1 MVAALWS
8 VQSQHSVVHSFF
20 ALLQKQAFKDL
31 SAEDILS
38 RSISDDGIIECRL
51 FYPPQHWPN
60 LTRERMY
67 EIVQYGLPCEEV
79 TQIIPSIN
87 ANGKCFTFFSQLL
100 TDNDS
105 LKAFQQQSSEPQ
117 VEYQQYPQMTSFAT
131 SSASSA
137 STRSSG
143 PVASSLMQHSRYVPV
158 SHKISVNHGYR
169 FHSGQFPF

>member
-1 MVAALWS
+1 
-8 VQSQHSVVHSFF
+8 
-20 ALLQKQAFKDL
+20 
-31 SAEDILS
+31 
-38 RSISDDGIIECRL
+38 
-51 FYPPQHWPN
+51 
-60 LTRERMY
+60 MY

-79 TQIIPSIN
+79 TQVIPSIN

-105 LKAFQQQSSEPQ
+105 LRAFQQQQSTEPQ

-143 PVASSLMQHSRYVPV
+143 PVAPPIVQHSHRYVPV
-158 SHKISVNHGYR
+158 LHKISVNHGYR
-169 FHSGQFPF
+169 FHSGNCCKEKKLFYLD

>member
-1 MVAALWS
+1 M
-8 VQSQHSVVHSFF
+8 
-20 ALLQKQAFKDL
+20 
-31 SAEDILS
+31 E

-79 TQIIPSIN
+79 TQVISSIN

-105 LKAFQQQSSEPQ
+105 LRAYQQGNEQHQ
-117 VEYQQYPQMTSFAT
+117 ILEYQQYPQMTSFAS

-137 STRSSG
+137 STRSTG
-143 PVASSLMQHSRYVPV
+143 PVAPPIVQHSRYVPV

-169 FHSGQFPF
+169 FHSGKLIFI

>member
-1 MVAALWS
+1 MLF
-8 VQSQHSVVHSFF
+8 H
-20 ALLQKQAFKDL
+20 QKQAFKDL
-31 SAEDILS
+31 TASEILEQ
-38 RSISDDGIIECRL
+38 SISDDGIIECRL

-60 LTRERMY
+60 LTKERMY

-79 TQIIPSIN
+79 TQVIPSIN

-100 TDNDS
+100 TDGES
-105 LKAFQQQSSEPQ
+105 LRAYQQQHTTESQ

-143 PVASSLMQHSRYVPV
+143 PVAPPAMSPNSRYVPV
-158 SHKISVNHGYR
+158 LHKISVNHGYR
-169 FHSGQFPF
+169 FHSGKRTLNRCLFV

>member
-1 MVAALWS
+1 MTITTNNNNS
-8 VQSQHSVVHSFF
+8 K
-20 ALLQKQAFKDL
+20 KQAFKDL
-31 SAEDILS
+31 TAAEILE

-79 TQIIPSIN
+79 TQVIPSIN

-100 TDNDS
+100 TDSDS
-105 LKAFQQQSSEPQ
+105 LRAYQQQQSSEPI

-143 PVASSLMQHSRYVPV
+143 PVAPPIVQHSHRYVPV
-158 SHKISVNHGYR
+158 LHKISVNHGYR
-169 FHSGQFPF
+169 FHSG